1 VDFDLE
7 PEGSFEEAMNLN
19 VVISHAADFR
29 HIAVTTLMGVI
40 RYNADKQSIVVI
52 NRIVDSRTRRQTN
65 KLDIWQN
72 QPGECNLEQ
81 SSHLRQINPGS
92 HTWGNEVSRPSG
104 GHARRSVCSTTWR
117 FDYADQK

>member
-1 VDFDLE
+1 
-7 PEGSFEEAMNLN
+7 MNLN
-19 VVISHAADFR
+19 VVISHTGDFR
-29 HIAVTTLMGVI
+29 HIVVIILMGVV
-40 RYNADKQSIVVI
+40 RYIADKQFIVVI
-52 NRIVDSRTRRQTN
+52 KRIVDSHTRRQTN